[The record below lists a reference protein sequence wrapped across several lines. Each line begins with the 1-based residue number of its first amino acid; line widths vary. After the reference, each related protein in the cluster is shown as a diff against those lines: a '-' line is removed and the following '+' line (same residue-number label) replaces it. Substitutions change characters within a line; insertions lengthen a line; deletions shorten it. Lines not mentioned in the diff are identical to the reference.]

1 MGDRLRCD
9 LAELERAAASLD
21 ALGRE
26 FQQAGDLSDDASE
39 AVGHPGLA
47 SRLQHFSDGWR
58 VRREDLLEDMTHL
71 AELTHTAVSTYRD
84 VDQSLADACARPAP

>member
-1 MGDRLRCD
+1 MSDRLRVD
-9 LAELERAAASLD
+9 LGRLEEAGRQLD

-26 FQQAGDLSDDASE
+26 FQQAGNIADDARA

-47 SRLQHFSDGWR
+47 GKLEHFADGWK

-71 AELTHTAVSTYRD
+71 AELTHEAVRTYRD
-84 VDQSLADACARPAP
+84 VDDDLASAFEETG